1 MATRYTMGEVA
12 RIAEEVERNGHA
24 FYTRFAST
32 TTDPLLSGL
41 CEELAAA
48 EAVHRALFAGMFAGE
63 PSEETEAFPGDADA
77 LVRTIVREFVFTKAD
92 DEGAAA
98 LAFAN
103 RNEFIDFAISKELAA
118 IDLFDGIKRQL
129 SRRAGRVVSEVI
141 EEERSH
147 ILMLEALR
155 ER

>member
-1 MATRYTMGEVA
+1 MGEVA

-32 TTDPLLSGL
+32 AADPLLRAL

-48 EAVHRALFAGMFAGE
+48 EEAHRALFAGMFADE
-63 PSEETEAFPGDADA
+63 PVEETEAFPGDAEA
-77 LVRTIVREFVFTKAD
+77 LVRTIVREFVFTKS
-92 DEGAAA
+92 DEDGAHDM
-98 LAFAN
+98 AFAS
-103 RNEFIDFAISKELAA
+103 RNEFLDFAISKELAA

-129 SRRAGRVVSEVI
+129 SRRAARLVNDVI
-141 EEERSH
+141 DEERTH
-147 ILMLEALR
+147 IRMLEALR